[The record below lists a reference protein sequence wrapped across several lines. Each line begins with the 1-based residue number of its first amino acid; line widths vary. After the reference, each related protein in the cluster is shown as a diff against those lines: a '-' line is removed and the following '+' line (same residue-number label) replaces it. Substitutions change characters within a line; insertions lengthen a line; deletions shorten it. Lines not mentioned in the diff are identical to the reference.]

1 MKLKQYIEESSKR
14 FKPELSL
21 KGKVEIISDSLPE
34 TIDIRNVLQKIDN
47 LIPDHLFY
55 GVEAVYIGN
64 FPFFKE
70 RDINA
75 MYQDGALYITNH
87 QDNDEDMI
95 DDIIHE
101 IAHSNESLFGEVIYS
116 NSNIDL
122 EFVGKR
128 IRLKSLLSLDFNTKK
143 YDFSQTEYSK
153 DLDEFFYKTIGYGL
167 LSAYT
172 EGLFSNPY
180 AATSL
185 REYFASGFEEYY
197 LGEREYLKKISPK
210 LFKVLNNLHYME
222 LKNEY

>member
-1 MKLKQYIEESSKR
+1 MKLKQYIKESNQR
-14 FKPELSL
+14 FNPELNL
-21 KGKVEIISDSLPE
+21 KGRLVIVSDPLPE
-34 TIDIRNVLQKIDN
+34 TIDVKSVLQKIDN

-55 GVEAVYIGN
+55 GVETVYIGN

-87 QDNDEDMI
+87 QDNDEDML
-95 DDIIHE
+95 DDIVHE
-101 IAHSNESLFGEVIYS
+101 IAHSNESVFGETIYF
-116 NSNIDL
+116 NSKIDL
-122 EFVGKR
+122 EFIGKR
-128 IRLKSLLSLDFNTKK
+128 NRLKSLLSLDFDTKK
-143 YDFSQTEYSK
+143 YDFRQIEYSK

-167 LSAYT
+167 LAAYT

-197 LGEREYLKKISPK
+197 LGDRQYLKKISPK
-210 LFKVLNNLHYME
+210 LFKVLNELHYME
-222 LKNEY
+222 LKR